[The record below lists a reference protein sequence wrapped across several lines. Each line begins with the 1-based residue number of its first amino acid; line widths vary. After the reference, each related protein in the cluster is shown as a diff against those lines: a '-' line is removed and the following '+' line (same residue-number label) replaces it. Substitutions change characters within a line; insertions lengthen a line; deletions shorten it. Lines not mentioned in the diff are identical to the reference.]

1 MKIVQEI
8 FDKEYYVD
16 QILSQQDFDALR
28 DYMVLSFPCS
38 IDGKKVNLGLKVE
51 LYDDVDDLE
60 G

>member
-8 FDKEYYVD
+8 FDKEHYID
-16 QILSQQDFDALR
+16 QILSQEDFEALR

-51 LYDDVDDLE
+51 LYEDGEDSE
-60 G
+60 F